1 MAERRTSA
9 RQRSFLRGRIQ
20 LNNGQIALDCL
31 IRDLSGRGARLIFP
45 EMPTIPDVV
54 ELHIPQKEQTLRAH
68 VQWRQG
74 EEVGVTFA
82 ATAANSAAGDSAD
95 LAARV
100 EQLEK
105 EVAAMR
111 RMLRRFKANLKAG
124 KEPDAA

>member
-9 RQRSFLRGRIQ
+9 RQRSFLRGRIV
-20 LNNGQIALDCL
+20 LNQGQMVLDCL
-31 IRDLSGRGARLIFP
+31 VRDLSERGARLIFP
-45 EMPTIPDVV
+45 EMPSIPDVV
-54 ELHIPQKEQTLRAH
+54 ELHIPQKGESLRAH

-82 ATAANSAAGDSAD
+82 AAAAAAVDTAE

-100 EQLEK
+100 AQLEK

-111 RMLRRFKANLKAG
+111 RMLRRFKANIEAG

>member
-20 LNNGQIALDCL
+20 LNDGQIALDCL

-54 ELHIPQKEQTLRAH
+54 ELHIPQKEQTRRAH

-82 ATAANSAAGDSAD
+82 AVEAGPAIDSAD

-111 RMLRRFKANLKAG
+111 RMLRRFKANIAAG

>member
-82 ATAANSAAGDSAD
+82 AAAAAPAGDSAD

>member
-1 MAERRTSA
+1 MV
-9 RQRSFLRGRIQ
+9 
-20 LNNGQIALDCL
+20 LDCL
-31 IRDLSGRGARLIFP
+31 VRDLSGRGARLIFP

-54 ELHIPQKEQTLRAH
+54 ELHIPQKDETLRAH

-82 ATAANSAAGDSAD
+82 AEAAPVDTSE

-100 EQLEK
+100 AQLEK

-111 RMLRRFKANLKAG
+111 RMLRRFKANIDAG

>member
-31 IRDLSGRGARLIFP
+31 IRDLSTRGARLIFP
-45 EMPTIPDVV
+45 ATPSIPDVV
-54 ELHIPQKEQTLRAH
+54 DLHILQKEQTLRAH

-82 ATAANSAAGDSAD
+82 AAEAPANDSAD

-100 EQLEK
+100 AQLEK
-105 EVAAMR
+105 QVVAMR
-111 RMLRRFKANLKAG
+111 RMLRRFMANVAAG

>member
-9 RQRSFLRGRIQ
+9 RQRSFLRGRIH

-45 EMPTIPDVV
+45 ETPTIPDVI
-54 ELHIPQKEQTLRAH
+54 ELHILQKEQTLRAH

-82 ATAANSAAGDSAD
+82 AAAAAEAKDGAE

-100 EQLEK
+100 DQLEK
-105 EVAAMR
+105 QVAAMR
-111 RMLRRFKANLKAG
+111 RMLRRFMANVAAG

>member
-82 ATAANSAAGDSAD
+82 ATAAASASDSAD

-100 EQLEK
+100 AQLEK

-111 RMLRRFKANLKAG
+111 RMLRRFRANLKAG

>member
-9 RQRSFLRGRIQ
+9 RHRSFLRGRIV
-20 LNNGQIALDCL
+20 LNQGQMVLDCL
-31 IRDLSGRGARLIFP
+31 IRDLSERGARLIFP
-45 EMPTIPDVV
+45 DMPSIPDVV
-54 ELHIPQKEQTLRAH
+54 DLHIPQKEETLRAH

-82 ATAANSAAGDSAD
+82 AETATPVDTAD

-100 EQLEK
+100 TQLEK
-105 EVAAMR
+105 QVAAMR
-111 RMLRRFKANLKAG
+111 RMLSRFQANLAAG

>member
-9 RQRSFLRGRIQ
+9 RQRSFLRGRIL

-31 IRDLSGRGARLIFP
+31 VRDLSEQGARLIFP
-45 EMPTIPDVV
+45 EMPSIPDVLD
-54 ELHIPQKEQTLRAH
+54 LHIPQKDETLRAQ

-82 ATAANSAAGDSAD
+82 ADAAVSAD
-95 LAARV
+95 TAELAARV
-100 EQLEK
+100 TQLEK

-111 RMLRRFKANLKAG
+111 RMLRRFRANIAAG

>member
-1 MAERRTSA
+1 MGERRTSA
-9 RQRSFLRGRIQ
+9 RQRSFLCGRIQ

-31 IRDLSGRGARLIFP
+31 IRDLSRRGARLIFP

-68 VQWRQG
+68 VQWRHG
-74 EEVGVTFA
+74 DEVGVTFA
-82 ATAANSAAGDSAD
+82 ATDAAEATDSAD

-100 EQLEK
+100 AQLEA

-111 RMLRRFKANLKAG
+111 RMLRRFKANIAAG

>member
-31 IRDLSGRGARLIFP
+31 IRDLSGKGARLIFP
-45 EMPTIPDVV
+45 ETPTIPDVV
-54 ELHIPQKEQTLRAH
+54 DLHILQKEQTLRAH

-82 ATAANSAAGDSAD
+82 AAATAKSDSAE

-100 EQLEK
+100 AQLEK
-105 EVAAMR
+105 QVAAMR
-111 RMLRRFKANLKAG
+111 RMLRRFMANVAAG